1 VPGGG
6 GGSGSLVTEATG
18 GMKGFVLSEADGSTT
33 SKGEGDLLLLGGP
46 TEVSFSYFF
55 SSGRSSC

>member
-1 VPGGG
+1 MPGGG

-18 GMKGFVLSEADGSTT
+18 GLKGFGWSEAAGASA

-55 SSGRSSC
+55 SRGRSSC